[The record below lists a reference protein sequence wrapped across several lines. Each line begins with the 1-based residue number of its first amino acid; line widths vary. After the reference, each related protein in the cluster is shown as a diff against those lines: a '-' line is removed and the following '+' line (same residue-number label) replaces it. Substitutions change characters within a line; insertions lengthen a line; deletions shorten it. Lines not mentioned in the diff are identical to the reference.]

1 MKSPARR
8 AFRSSA
14 RAASPAPP
22 DALEFIIAGAS
33 TVGLGTAL
41 FYDPLLCKTINAG
54 LAQYLGSQGLNSVSE
69 LVGTLEMGVRAPGVA
84 C

>member
-1 MKSPARR
+1 VQ
-8 AFRSSA
+8 
-14 RAASPAPP
+14 

-41 FYDPLLCKTINAG
+41 FYDPLLCRTVNAG
-54 LAQYLGSQGLNSVSE
+54 LAQYLDSQATASIAY
-69 LVGTLEMGVRAPGVA
+69 LVGTLHMGVPVPGAA